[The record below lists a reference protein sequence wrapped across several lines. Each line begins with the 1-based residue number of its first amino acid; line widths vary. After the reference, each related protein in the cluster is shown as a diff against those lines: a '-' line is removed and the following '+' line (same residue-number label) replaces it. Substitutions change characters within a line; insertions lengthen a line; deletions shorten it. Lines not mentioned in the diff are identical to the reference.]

1 MTDSQSKRGGILMSL
16 VLMQAKY
23 QRKSAQPH
31 QSQAED
37 WAAVS
42 PRGGQSSRVLPE
54 GVDAPKEGGMC
65 AGQLPSTALMPCAG
79 RGEAGG
85 KAEARAIKEERIC
98 SLALN
103 FCTEQLGCV
112 CRGAVASPCPTGT
125 SLQCFSR
132 SLCRAVSSL
141 FCVCV
146 FCFCVWTEPAEAVAA
161 FPPPRR
167 QRRPPT
173 STAPP
178 RDLALARAAS
188 LLAYVFLRHDPF
200 WSACSWSWAAHLFV
214 C

>member
-37 WAAVS
+37 RAAVS
-42 PRGGQSSRVLPE
+42 PRRGQSSRVLPE

-65 AGQLPSTALMPCAG
+65 AGQLPSTALTPCAG
-79 RGEAGG
+79 CGEARG

-132 SLCRAVSSL
+132 SLCHAVSSL
-141 FCVCV
+141 FLCVCV
-146 FCFCVWTEPAEAVAA
+146 
-161 FPPPRR
+161 
-167 QRRPPT
+167 
-173 STAPP
+173 
-178 RDLALARAAS
+178 L
-188 LLAYVFLRHDPF
+188 FLCLD
-200 WSACSWSWAAHLFV
+200 
-214 C
+214 